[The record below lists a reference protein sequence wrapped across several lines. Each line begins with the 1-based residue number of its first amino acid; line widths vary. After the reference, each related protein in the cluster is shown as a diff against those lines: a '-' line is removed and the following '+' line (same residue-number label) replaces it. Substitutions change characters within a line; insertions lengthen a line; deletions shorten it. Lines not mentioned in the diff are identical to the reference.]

1 MRKKVEKFTDL
12 FDTSDFRWPKNG
24 DKLFKRSQRWDGG
37 VGFPDHPYARDAHIW
52 DGYMTAASVLVE
64 HCKNNDVSRFDLV
77 YPILFNYRHGL
88 EAAIKWVLDRYGRYA
103 AIKTYEK
110 DHNLHKL
117 WKVCRQVIEEV
128 GGQGGDDEALN
139 AVEKIVHEFHSLDP
153 ESFSFRYSTKKNGK
167 VVELPDF
174 AIDLEHLGEVMEG
187 VNNFFTGVDGQLDHN
202 SSAVDHYY

>member
-1 MRKKVEKFTDL
+1 
-12 FDTSDFRWPKNG
+12 
-24 DKLFKRSQRWDGG
+24 
-37 VGFPDHPYARDAHIW
+37 
-52 DGYMTAASVLVE
+52 MTAASVLVE
-64 HCKNNDVSRFDLV
+64 RCKNNDVSRFDLV

-88 EAAIKWVLDRYGRYA
+88 KAAIKRVLDRYGRYT
-103 AIKTYEK
+103 AIETYDK

-153 ESFSFRYSTKKNGK
+153 ESFSFRYSTKKNVK
-167 VVELPDF
+167 VVRLPDF
-174 AIDLEHLGEVMEG
+174 AIDLEHLGDVMEG

-202 SSAVDHYY
+202 SSAVEHYY